1 MKILIDICHPGH
13 VHLFKNLIYELKGK
27 GNIPFITVRDIPKAK
42 ELLRLFDI
50 EYIDLG
56 QKDDSIQ
63 RKLFNQIKYNLK
75 LRKIAN
81 EKEIDLAI
89 GTSITIA
96 HVSKISKVK
105 SIIFDD
111 DDDDVQPLMTRF
123 GHPFADLVLS
133 PEALKGKR
141 KKKDTVF
148 YAGFHELAYLHPKRF
163 QPDPC
168 VLRESDINGVDRY
181 FVLRFNSFKAHHD
194 VNAHG
199 LSFGIKRDLV
209 NFLKNKGK
217 VIITTEREIEPEF
230 QQYQLTMSPEKVH
243 SLLSY
248 ATMFIGDSQT
258 MTSEAAV
265 LGIPAIRCNSFVNR
279 ISYLDEEEHQYGLT
293 YGFLPNQ
300 TDKMFDK
307 IEGLLSMRDLKEEW
321 DRRRNRMLED
331 KIEVTE
337 FFIWFVE
344 NYPES
349 FKIMRENPEY
359 QYNFR

>member
-1 MKILIDICHPGH
+1 MRILIDICHPGH
-13 VHLFKNLIYELKGK
+13 VHLFKNLIYELKRK
-27 GNIPFITVRDIPKAK
+27 GNVPFVTVRDIPKAK

-56 QKDDSIQ
+56 QKDDSIL
-63 RKLFNQIKYNLK
+63 RKFVNQIKYNLK
-75 LRKIAN
+75 LRNIVV
-81 EKEIDLAI
+81 EKEIDIMI

-105 SIIFDD
+105 SIVFDD

-123 GHPFADLVLS
+123 GHPFANLVLS

-168 VLRESDINGVDRY
+168 VLRESDINGEDRY

-194 VNAHG
+194 VNAQG
-199 LSFGIKRDLV
+199 LSFEIKRDLV
-209 NFLKNKGK
+209 NYLKTKGK
-217 VIITTEREIEPEF
+217 VIITTESKIEPEF
-230 QQYQLTMSPEKVH
+230 QQYQFTISPEKVH

-258 MTSEAAV
+258 MTSEAVV
-265 LGIPAIRCNSFVNR
+265 LGTPAIRCNSFVNR
-279 ISYLDEEEHQYGLT
+279 IAYLAEEEHCYGLT
-293 YGFLPNQ
+293 YGFTPDQ
-300 TDKMFDK
+300 TDKMFGK
-307 IEGLLSMRDLKEEW
+307 IEELLSMNNLKKEW
-321 DRRRNRMLED
+321 SRRRNRMLMD
-331 KIEVTE
+331 KIDVTA
-337 FFIWFVE
+337 FYLWFIE
-344 NYPES
+344 NHPES
-349 FKIMRENPEY
+349 LSIMRKNPDY
-359 QYNFR
+359 QYNFK